1 LGGRHC
7 SIEVREEDIEPE
19 LLKDGRDDRGEGD
32 NEERSEHRSE
42 GILLELAE
50 EQTEAYDRKH
60 GCEDLKAAE

>member
-1 LGGRHC
+1 LGGGYC
-7 SIEVREEDIEPE
+7 SIEVCEEDIEPE

-32 NEERSEHRSE
+32 NEKRGEHRSE